1 MQINFTTPALLFPA
15 ISLLIL
21 AYTNKFLAI
30 ASLIRNLHSQYQ
42 KQHEEVLLQQIAT
55 LQRRVFY
62 IRMMQLFAILSFLM
76 CFVCM
81 FMLYFE
87 LQHLATT
94 TFALS
99 LLMMIISLG
108 ISLVEI
114 AVSSGA
120 LNLLLKGIEEDL
132 KAKANK

>member
-15 ISLLIL
+15 ITLLIL

-30 ASLIRNLHSQYQ
+30 ASLIRNLHSQY
-42 KQHEEVLLQQIAT
+42 KKEHEELVLRQIAT
-55 LQRRVFY
+55 LQRRLFY
-62 IRMMQLFAILSFLM
+62 IRMMQLFSILSFLM

-81 FMLYFE
+81 FLLFFGK
-87 LQHLATT
+87 LNLATT

-99 LLMMIISLG
+99 LLLMIVSL
-108 ISLVEI
+108 IFSLVEI

-132 KAKANK
+132 KTKGNS

>member
-42 KQHEEVLLQQIAT
+42 RDHQEVLLQQIIT
-55 LQRRVFY
+55 LKRRVFY
-62 IRMMQLFAILSFLM
+62 IQLMQLFAILSFLM
-76 CFVCM
+76 CFFCM
-81 FMLYFE
+81 FFLFFE
-87 LQHLATT
+87 KQNLATT

-99 LLMMIISLG
+99 LLMMIVSLAISL
-108 ISLVEI
+108 IEI
-114 AVSSGA
+114 AISSGA
-120 LNLLLKGIEEDL
+120 LNLLLKGIEDDL
-132 KAKANK
+132 KAKANR

>member
-62 IRMMQLFAILSFLM
+62 IRMMQLFAILSFLS
-76 CFVCM
+76 CFLCM
-81 FMLYFE
+81 FLLFFGK
-87 LQHLATT
+87 QNLATT

-99 LLMMIISLG
+99 LTLMIVSLVF
-108 ISLVEI
+108 SLVEI
-114 AVSSGA
+114 AVSAGA